1 MRDDYDDDDRG
12 GGASDVILSFLL
24 GGLTGA
30 ALALL
35 YAPRT
40 GQETRD
46 LLGERLRETAER
58 GREMKQ
64 EVVGRGR
71 ALVDEA
77 VRLRRQAAAD
87 HRAAQGAAD
96 GGGGCR
102 PAGLPRGE
110 AEGRRGGLALDW
122 RTWRWCSW
130 A

>member
-1 MRDDYDDDDRG
+1 MRDDFDDIDSG
-12 GGASDVILSFLL
+12 GGASDVILAFLL

-46 LLGERLRETAER
+46 LIGERLRETAER
-58 GREMKQ
+58 GREMKR

-77 VRLRRQAAAD
+77 TGYVEKGRQSVEQRKERLAAAVD
-87 HRAAQGAAD
+87 AGRQVYREERGK
-96 GGGGCR
+96 GGGD
-102 PAGLPRGE
+102 L
-110 AEGRRGGLALDW
+110 
-122 RTWRWCSW
+122 
-130 A
+130 

>member
-1 MRDDYDDDDRG
+1 MRDYDDDDDDRG

-46 LLGERLRETAER
+46 LIAERLQETAER
-58 GREMKQ
+58 GREMKE

-77 VRLRRQAAAD
+77 TGYVEKQKQAIEQRKERLAAAVDAGRQAF
-87 HRAAQGAAD
+87 REERQK
-96 GGGGCR
+96 GGG
-102 PAGLPRGE
+102 E
-110 AEGRRGGLALDW
+110 V
-122 RTWRWCSW
+122 
-130 A
+130 